1 MPNDEQKPESDS
13 ENSETGRTDA
23 SGVLRFFEELPKTR
37 RKLSSPVPEEHQLS
51 VARRQA
57 EWAKGMIGNRQF
69 QEAIQLMNEQILVEM
84 TATSPLDHPR
94 LAALCARTQVISD
107 FQHTLEMF
115 IDEFT
120 NREAEMLLAEKEREQ
135 DYA

>member
-1 MPNDEQKPESDS
+1 MLNDETEHSSDS
-13 ENSETGRTDA
+13 DSNETGRTDESA
-23 SGVLRFFEELPKTR
+23 VLRFFEELPKTR
-37 RKLSSPVPEEHQLS
+37 RKLSSPVAPEHQYS
-51 VARRQA
+51 VARRQS
-57 EWAKGMIGNRQF
+57 EWAKGMIQNRQF
-69 QEAIQLMNEQILVEM
+69 QEAVQLMNEQILVEM
-84 TATSPLDHPR
+84 TATSPLDHQK

-120 NREAEMLLAEKEREQ
+120 SREAELLQAEKEREQ